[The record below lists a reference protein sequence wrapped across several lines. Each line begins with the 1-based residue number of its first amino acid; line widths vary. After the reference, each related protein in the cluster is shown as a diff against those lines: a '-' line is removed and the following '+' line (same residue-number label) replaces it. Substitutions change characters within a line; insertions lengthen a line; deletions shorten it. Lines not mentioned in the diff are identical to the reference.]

1 SLNISSNYTDT
12 FVLVLFL
19 ICWLLLVPA
28 IRVGL
33 GIHFFRKHNPIS
45 LPANHVLWGTYL
57 SGYCLSLVSI
67 TSYLVFFFTV
77 YEAKRN
83 LVFILLVYNIYLSAS
98 TLYWVPV
105 YTSLNKLGEEKDK
118 LISDLILI
126 VLIFVLLV
134 LIDQI
139 ESEVIGILTWFLPVL
154 LPNFIGE
161 IYKISN
167 DYQNNNNISPSK
179 KMEKH
184 IYWLTMLSFNTLV
197 IFNVISAFSITDRG
211 EHKFKQFLITIF
223 SELLK
228 SNAPPTF
235 PLSLFSSLIIVLF
248 SVFLA
253 WWVSKCVIKL
263 LKHIYLDPSKNYF
276 DKL

>member
-1 SLNISSNYTDT
+1 M
-12 FVLVLFL
+12 
-19 ICWLLLVPA
+19 LVPA

-33 GIHFFRKHNPIS
+33 GVHFFRKHNHIS

-77 YEAKRN
+77 YEVKRN

-167 DYQNNNNISPSK
+167 DYQNNHNISPSK

-263 LKHIYLDPSKNYF
+263 LKHVYLDPSKNYF